1 MFSLKRGAGTKVTDV
16 NVKPREPVLFCGT
29 AAKEITALRPDT
41 LTFDQQVGCGIIGLV
56 EQSRTDAQTTKLRRS
71 ACKQWTCQHV
81 LRVALFVG
89 QLNCGMRVMSSPSPL
104 CRRA

>member
-41 LTFDQQVGCGIIGLV
+41 LTFDQQVGCWIGLV
-56 EQSRTDAQTTKLRRS
+56 ERSRTCASQQCVQVSLQTVDP
-71 ACKQWTCQHV
+71 CQYV
-81 LRVALFVG
+81 RRVALSLATELRHV
-89 QLNCGMRVMSSPSPL
+89 QSV
-104 CRRA
+104 

>member
-41 LTFDQQVGCGIIGLV
+41 LTFDQQVRCWVGLL
-56 EQSRTDAQTTKLRRS
+56 ERLRTCTHQKTCANQPASSGHVSTFVVWLCRWVTKLRRVQS
-71 ACKQWTCQHV
+71 A
-81 LRVALFVG
+81 
-89 QLNCGMRVMSSPSPL
+89 
-104 CRRA
+104 